1 MNAQIK
7 LTFHSEV
14 TGKFITGS
22 GVLIL
27 KDANGSV
34 VVIPKDW
41 LTSATKERAAFPQL
55 SASPS
60 PDAEKQS

>member
-1 MNAQIK
+1 MNAQIR
-7 LTFHSEV
+7 LTFNSEV

-27 KDANGSV
+27 KDAKGSV

-41 LTSATKERAAFPQL
+41 LTSAVKERAAFPQL
-55 SASPS
+55 SASPE
-60 PDAEKQS
+60 DV